1 MGRKNKY
8 SIELNSISY
17 VGMDQLLKQLILD
30 STQKI
35 RWFGA

>member
-8 SIELNSISY
+8 SIELNSKSY

-35 RWFGA
+35 CWFGA